1 MGLRP
6 AHCYRGVDKP
16 AYTRLAVTKHDKN
29 FIGTSPH
36 LKTRQFNMG
45 NPTPEYSHIIDLVN
59 ASSGHHQLR
68 DNAIEATRMT
78 INRFLGHK
86 LGKEGYFMRIRVYPY
101 HILRENKQAQG
112 AGADRVSQGM
122 SHPFGRPIGRAARV
136 RPNQIIMSLLVNESN
151 LEMAKH
157 ALLRAG
163 PKFGFEISLIVHQ
176 DTKSLGTRPAK
187 MIEEKVE
194 VKAVAATAEGETA
207 TTEAGK
213 EGATTTAGSKTDAK
227 AGAKGTAT
235 AGKTD
240 TKSTAGKTDTKTS
253 GKPAGKESAKKK

>member
-6 AHCYRGVDKP
+6 AHCYRGIDKP

-36 LKTRQFNMG
+36 LKIRQFNMG
-45 NPTPEYSHIIDLVN
+45 NPAPEYTHIIDLVN
-59 ASSGHHQLR
+59 ASPLHHQLR
-68 DNAIEATRMT
+68 DNAIEATRQN
-78 INRFLGHK
+78 INRYLGHK

-151 LEMAKH
+151 LKVAKH
-157 ALLRAG
+157 ALLRAA
-163 PKFGFEISLIVHQ
+163 PKFGFEIALNVHH
-176 DTKSLGTRPAK
+176 DIASLGTRPTK
-187 MIEEKVE
+187 QIEEKVE
-194 VKAVAATAEGETA
+194 VKAAAATEGAATA
-207 TTEAGK
+207 EAGK
-213 EGATTTAGSKTDAK
+213 EGAPAAAAGKDAK
-227 AGAKGTAT
+227 APAAKDAKGAAAAKPA
-235 AGKTD
+235 AGKAD
-240 TKSTAGKTDTKTS
+240 
-253 GKPAGKESAKKK
+253 AKKK